1 MALPFATNPALKT
14 LPVYQPGRPIEEVAR
29 ELGLAPESIIKL
41 ASNENPL
48 GPSPLALRAMRQ
60 ALAEVNLYPDGNAFY
75 LKQKLAQ
82 KLGVTPAHLLLGNGS
97 NEVLELL
104 GHALLPWRAQAGPE
118 PIREF
123 ARASA
128 PGPVHDELAE
138 TRTAVSTDAEV
149 VVSQY
154 CFAVY
159 PIVTALFGA
168 KLVVVP
174 AANYGHN
181 LQAMLRAI
189 TPNTR
194 IVFVANP
201 NNPTGTT
208 ASPAELDAFIKA
220 VPSNVVVAL
229 DEAYIEFL
237 DQPLDLL
244 PEIRAGSHP
253 NLVLMRTFS
262 KIYGLAGV
270 RLGYGIGHPEFIA
283 ELEKL
288 RQPFNINSVAQAG
301 ALAALD
307 DTAHAEKT
315 RRINSRGLK
324 LCARAF
330 RKLGLEFIPS
340 GANFILV
347 RVGDG
352 QRVFE
357 GVQKLGVI
365 VRPMGG
371 YQLPEWVRISMG
383 TPKQNQRCLD
393 ALKTVL
399 GK

>member
-1 MALPFATNPALKT
+1 MNISPFLEN

-29 ELGLAPESIIKL
+29 ELGLDPAGIIKL

-48 GPSPLALRAMRQ
+48 GPSRLGLAAMRQ
-60 ALAEVNLYPDGNAFY
+60 ALKQVNLYPDGNAFY
-75 LKQKLAQ
+75 LKQKLAA
-82 KLGVTPAHLLLGNGS
+82 KLGVTPANLILGNGS
-97 NEVLELL
+97 NEVIELI
-104 GHALLPWRAQAGPE
+104 GHALLV
-118 PIREF
+118 
-123 ARASA
+123 
-128 PGPVHDELAE
+128 PG
-138 TRTAVSTDAEV
+138 AEV

-174 AANYGHN
+174 AKNHAHD
-181 LQAMLRAI
+181 LDAMLAAI

-194 IVFVANP
+194 VVFVANP

-208 ASPAELDAFIKA
+208 ASREELARFVNA
-220 VPSNVVVAL
+220 VPADVLLAL

-237 DQPLDLL
+237 NEPLDLL
-244 PEIRAGSHP
+244 PEIRSGAKP
-253 NLVLMRTFS
+253 NLLLMRTFS
-262 KIYGLAGV
+262 KIYGLAGT
-270 RLGYGIGHPEFIA
+270 RIGYGIGHPDFIA
-283 ELEKL
+283 ALEKI

-307 DTAHAEKT
+307 DTKHVEKT
-315 RRINSRGLK
+315 RKINSRGLR
-324 LCARAF
+324 LYARTF

-340 GANFILV
+340 QANFILV

-352 QRVFE
+352 QRVFGE
-357 GVQKLGVI
+357 LQKLGVI

-371 YQLPEWVRISMG
+371 YQLPEWVRITVG
-383 TPKQNQRCLD
+383 TPKENKRCLE

-399 GK
+399 GQK